1 MDEYLYAIREV
12 EKRIAGA
19 EHDNQDIVPSIEK
32 PSGIPIEFSDYMK
45 LMFDLQVIAFQAD
58 LTLVTTHMIGRE
70 GSVRVY
76 PEIGVS
82 EPNHP
87 LSHHRDRVESLA
99 KLSKINALHAE
110 LAAYFIGKLKATPD
124 GDGSLL
130 DHSMIV
136 YGGGI
141 SDSNKHLHEN
151 LPIALFGRG
160 AGGLK
165 PGRHIVYQEP
175 VPMTNLYLTLMD
187 RMGMEPE
194 SHGDS
199 TGRVEHLSEI

>member
-1 MDEYLYAIREV
+1 
-12 EKRIAGA
+12 
-19 EHDNQDIVPSIEK
+19 
-32 PSGIPIEFSDYMK
+32 
-45 LMFDLQVIAFQAD
+45 MFDLQVIAFQAD
-58 LTLVTTHMIGRE
+58 LTRVATHMIGRE

-82 EPNHP
+82 DPHHP
-87 LSHHRDRVESLA
+87 LSHHRDRPESLA
-99 KLSKINALHAE
+99 KLSKINAFHAE
-110 LAAYFIGKLKATPD
+110 LTSYFIGKLKATPD

-151 LPIALFGRG
+151 LPVAVFGRG

-165 PGRHIVYQEP
+165 PGRHVVYEEQ
-175 VPMTNLYLTLMD
+175 VPMANLYLTLMD
-187 RMGMEPE
+187 RMGLQPE
-194 SHGDS
+194 THGDS
-199 TGRVEHLSEI
+199 TGMVEQLGEV